1 MPVSSLSPFPILREP
16 DSPIEKTTAIVLQ
29 IFPFSNTSQMVV
41 WLTQDGTRLL
51 TAIKGAARP
60 KSFFLGQLDFF
71 QTCELL
77 YYRRTKDGV
86 HAPRECTALL
96 RRDHLR
102 VNWRAE
108 HSASWFAA
116 LANIA
121 AASDTPQPELF
132 RLLDDTLSKLDSC
145 GSQTPPSPLL
155 FAAYEA
161 RLLCTAGL
169 RPNFERPAPPD
180 PAPHPQRIRF
190 NLAEGRIAG
199 NLMVAESDSLHHF
212 IPDAKPQP
220 RDPILNLSP
229 EAVELF
235 ECLTAPRA
243 FFSKQ
248 FPETTPATVRELL
261 RFLGLFIRFHLP
273 DAPTAGRALAL
284 ASLHTPRFS

>member
-1 MPVSSLSPFPILREP
+1 MPARSSSPFPVLREP

-86 HAPRECTALL
+86 HVPRECTALC

-121 AASDTPQPELF
+121 ATSDAPQPDLF
-132 RLLDDTLSKLDSC
+132 RLLDNTLSNLDSC
-145 GSQTPPSPLL
+145 GPHSPPSPLL

-161 RLLCTAGL
+161 RLLCAAGL
-169 RPNFERPAPPD
+169 RPNFSRAAFPTPA
-180 PAPHPQRIRF
+180 AHPQRIRF
-190 NLAEGRIAG
+190 NLAEGRIADD
-199 NLMVAESDSLHHF
+199 LMVAESNSLHHF
-212 IPDAKPQP
+212 IPDTKPKP

-229 EAVELF
+229 ESVELF
-235 ECLTAPRA
+235 ECMTAPHA
-243 FFSKQ
+243 FATGQ
-248 FPETTPATVRELL
+248 FPDSAPTTVKELL
-261 RFLGLFIRFHLP
+261 RFLGLFIRFHMP

-284 ASLHTPRFS
+284 SSLHAPRFA